1 MNSNLKS
8 SNESALLLGIASGDE
23 LSYTKLVEK
32 YWQKVLQHA
41 LSFVKSYPVAEE
53 LTQDI
58 FIQIWEKRN
67 KLSEVNSFENY
78 LFIVSRNL
86 IISHIRKKLIETDSL
101 KDQKLQELFF
111 KPDEQYEFQEL
122 VKILNEGA
130 ALLQEPRRSIFLLS
144 RMEGKDTEYISKKLG
159 LATRT
164 VRWHLLQALNFLR
177 NHLHNQYI
185 ISFITLILLGLF
197 FLYKFFH
204 FSLPLYNLNC
214 VFIIER
220 Y

>member
-86 IISHIRKKLIETDSL
+86 IISHIRKKLTETDSL

-111 KPDEQYEFQEL
+111 KPDEEYEFQEL

-144 RMEGKDTEYISKKLG
+144 RMEGKDTEYISKELG

-177 NHLHNQYI
+177 NHLHNHYI
-185 ISFITLILLGLF
+185 LSFIALILLGSF
-197 FLYKFFH
+197 FL
-204 FSLPLYNLNC
+204 L
-214 VFIIER
+214 
-220 Y
+220 

>member
-101 KDQKLQELFF
+101 KDHKLQELFF

-144 RMEGKDTEYISKKLG
+144 RMEGKDTEYISKELG

-177 NHLHNQYI
+177 NHLHNHYI

-197 FLYKFFH
+197 F
-204 FSLPLYNLNC
+204 
-214 VFIIER
+214 FI
-220 Y
+220 

>member
-1 MNSNLKS
+1 MNSNLIS
-8 SNESALLLGIASGDE
+8 SNESALLLSIASGDE
-23 LSYTKLVEK
+23 LSYTRLVER

-53 LTQDI
+53 LTQDV

-101 KDQKLQELFF
+101 KGEKHQELFF

-122 VKILNEGA
+122 VKIINEGA
-130 ALLQEPRRSIFLLS
+130 ALLGEPRRSVFLLS
-144 RMEGKDTEYISKKLG
+144 RMEGRDTDYISKELG
-159 LATRT
+159 IATRT
-164 VRWHLLQALNFLR
+164 VRWHLMQALNFLR
-177 NHLHNQYI
+177 NYLHNYYI
-185 ISFITLILLGLF
+185 ISFLALILLGLF
-197 FLYKFFH
+197 F
-204 FSLPLYNLNC
+204 
-214 VFIIER
+214 FI
-220 Y
+220 

>member
-8 SNESALLLGIASGDE
+8 SNESALLFGIASGDE

-86 IISHIRKKLIETDSL
+86 IISHIRKKLTETDSL

-144 RMEGKDTEYISKKLG
+144 RMEGKDTEYISKELG

-177 NHLHNQYI
+177 NHLHNHYI

-197 FLYKFFH
+197 FFT
-204 FSLPLYNLNC
+204 
-214 VFIIER
+214 
-220 Y
+220 

>member
-8 SNESALLLGIASGDE
+8 SNESALLLRIASGDE
-23 LSYTKLVEK
+23 LSYTKLVEQ

-53 LTQDI
+53 LTQDV

-86 IISHIRKKLIETDSL
+86 IISHIRKKLVETDSL
-101 KDQKLQELFF
+101 KGEKLQELFL

-122 VKILNEGA
+122 VRIINEGA
-130 ALLQEPRRSIFLLS
+130 VLLQEPRRSIFLLS
-144 RMEGKDTEYISKKLG
+144 RIEGKDTEYISKELG

-177 NHLHNQYI
+177 NHLHNHYI
-185 ISFITLILLGLF
+185 VSIVALILLGLF
-197 FLYKFFH
+197 FY
-204 FSLPLYNLNC
+204 
-214 VFIIER
+214 I
-220 Y
+220 

>member
-86 IISHIRKKLIETDSL
+86 IISHIRKKLTETDSL

-144 RMEGKDTEYISKKLG
+144 RMEGKDTEYISKELG

-177 NHLHNQYI
+177 NHLHNHYI

-197 FLYKFFH
+197 FFT
-204 FSLPLYNLNC
+204 
-214 VFIIER
+214 
-220 Y
+220 

>member
-86 IISHIRKKLIETDSL
+86 IISHIRKKLTETDSL

-144 RMEGKDTEYISKKLG
+144 RMEGKDTEYISKELG

-177 NHLHNQYI
+177 NHLHNHYI

-197 FLYKFFH
+197 F
-204 FSLPLYNLNC
+204 
-214 VFIIER
+214 FI
-220 Y
+220 

>member
-144 RMEGKDTEYISKKLG
+144 RMEGKDTEYISKELG

-177 NHLHNQYI
+177 NHLHNHYI

-197 FLYKFFH
+197 F
-204 FSLPLYNLNC
+204 
-214 VFIIER
+214 FI
-220 Y
+220 

>member
-1 MNSNLKS
+1 MNSNLIS
-8 SNESALLLGIASGDE
+8 SNESALLLSIASGDE
-23 LSYTKLVEK
+23 LSYTRLVER

-101 KDQKLQELFF
+101 KGEKLQELFF

-122 VKILNEGA
+122 VKIINEGA
-130 ALLQEPRRSIFLLS
+130 ALLGEPRRSVFLLS
-144 RMEGKDTEYISKKLG
+144 RMEGRDTDYISKELG
-159 LATRT
+159 IATRT
-164 VRWHLLQALNFLR
+164 VRWHLMQALNFLR
-177 NHLHNQYI
+177 NYLQNHYI
-185 ISFITLILLGLF
+185 ISFLALILLGLF
-197 FLYKFFH
+197 FY
-204 FSLPLYNLNC
+204 
-214 VFIIER
+214 I
-220 Y
+220 